1 MSEENYLGNLYQR
14 FPINISKGKGS
25 LVWDVSGKEYID
37 CMGGYGV
44 ALIGHCNDRVVNA
57 IKNQSEK
64 LITCHMSIYNNT
76 RLEFLEKI
84 SKISPKKLSKVFFS
98 NSGAESTESALKFSR
113 KFTGKSGVIA
123 LTGGYHGKTLVHY
136 L

>member
-1 MSEENYLGNLYQR
+1 MSEDNYLGNLYQR
-14 FPINISKGKGS
+14 FPINISRGKGAT
-25 LVWDVSGKEYID
+25 VWDVSGKEYID

-64 LITCHMSIYNNT
+64 LITCHMSIYNNV

-84 SKISPKKLSKVFFS
+84 SKISPKK
-98 NSGAESTESALKFSR
+98 
-113 KFTGKSGVIA
+113 
-123 LTGGYHGKTLVHY
+123 TL
-136 L
+136 